1 MHKGKKTGSGE
12 RRRENGGKNKG
23 NGERRIGKEKKG
35 KPIRKMSGYKW
46 KKKRMEV
53 LVRSWTMNRR
63 KKRKKNR

>member
-35 KPIRKMSGYKW
+35 KQIRKMSGY
-46 KKKRMEV
+46 R
-53 LVRSWTMNRR
+53 
-63 KKRKKNR
+63 